1 MKLDLGLMMPTGK
14 QIRAAR
20 VLAGWDIKDLAP
32 RAGLSVT
39 AVQNIE
45 TGVTPKSS
53 TIERIARAFSDVG
66 IEFTDNEGVR
76 RRPQGVEIFEG
87 TERFEEFTNFVY
99 EQIRT
104 QGGHICLSV
113 TDERLF
119 SKYRSNT
126 VEYYERMQELFNNG
140 VIKSFRILA
149 NKSNFA
155 TKYTYNTYR
164 WQPETTMAPTAFYTF
179 ADYLALISF
188 EHTAPPYVL
197 LVRSAPLSDSY
208 RRAFDVAWAAG
219 KEPPRS
225 TEAKT

>member
-1 MKLDLGLMMPTGK
+1 MPTGK

-32 RAGLSVT
+32 KAGLSVT

-45 TGVTPKSS
+45 TGAIPKPS
-53 TIERIARAFSDVG
+53 TSERIIKAFSDIG

-76 RRPQGVEIFEG
+76 RRPQDVEIFEG
-87 TERFEEFTNFVY
+87 PERFEEFTNFVY
-99 EQIRT
+99 EQIKKH
-104 QGGHICLSV
+104 GGHICLSV

-119 SKYRSNT
+119 SKYRTNT
-126 VEYYERMQELFNNG
+126 IEYYENMQELSDRG

-188 EHTAPPYVL
+188 EHNHPPYVL
-197 LVRSAPLSDSY
+197 VIQSAPLADSY
-208 RRAFDVAWAAG
+208 RRAFDIAWAAG
-219 KEPPRS
+219 KEPPS
-225 TEAKT
+225 PTEIKHEN

>member
-1 MKLDLGLMMPTGK
+1 MPTGK

-20 VLAGWDIKDLAP
+20 VLAGWDIRDLAP

-45 TGVTPKSS
+45 TGVIPKAS
-53 TIERIARAFSDVG
+53 TIERIVNAFSGAG

-76 RRPQGVEIFEG
+76 RKPQGVEIFEG
-87 TERFEEFTNFVY
+87 PERFEEFTNFVF
-99 EQIRT
+99 EQVKEH
-104 QGGHICLSV
+104 GGHICLSV

-119 SKYRSNT
+119 SKYRTNT
-126 VEYYERMQELFNNG
+126 AEYYEKMQDLFNRG

-155 TKYTYNTYR
+155 TKYTYNTYK

-188 EHTAPPYVL
+188 EHSNPPYVL
-197 LVRSAPLSDSY
+197 LIQSAPLADSY

-219 KEPPRS
+219 KEPP
-225 TEAKT
+225 KTTGTKS

>member
-1 MKLDLGLMMPTGK
+1 MPTGK

-39 AVQNIE
+39 AIQNIE
-45 TGVTPKSS
+45 TGVVPKTS
-53 TIERIARAFSDVG
+53 TIERIVRAFSGAG

-87 TERFEEFTNFVY
+87 VERFEEFTNFVY
-99 EQIRT
+99 EQIKEH
-104 QGGHICLSV
+104 GGHICLSV

-119 SKYRSNT
+119 SKYRTNT
-126 VEYYERMQELFNNG
+126 IDYYERMQDLFNRG

-155 TKYTYNTYR
+155 TRYTYSTYK

-188 EHTAPPYVL
+188 EHSNPPYVL
-197 LVRSAPLSDSY
+197 VIQSAALADSY
-208 RRAFDVAWAAG
+208 RRAFEIAWAAG
-219 KEPPRS
+219 KEPPK
-225 TEAKT
+225 TKGAKS